1 MRRIGLLATLGLIA
15 LSACGDGS
23 DGQAPDEDA
32 AEPTATEAEE
42 TTETESTDAAPEADE
57 TPVTFED
64 VGPPPTNPDKPAVDI
79 PGQAPTELV
88 RTVLEEGT
96 GDVAVAG
103 DTLIVD
109 YVGVRSVDGL
119 EFDSSYERAPF
130 PITLGSGSVIQ
141 GWEDGLLGSQQGEQ
155 VQLDIPSALAYG
167 EASRSE
173 VIRENEDLTFVI
185 DVRVL
190 ITSADPADAPTE
202 PGVPLSEG
210 ALNTTFEDLVV
221 GEGELLEPG
230 TTALIRYVNF
240 RGDNG
245 VAIESNWGNDPLQI
259 PYSDQ
264 QLFPGLF
271 LGMDGMNVGGR
282 RAITIPPED
291 GFGAEGNPQ
300 GGLPAGTDMIFVIEL
315 LGAY

>member
-1 MRRIGLLATLGLIA
+1 MRRTGLLATVGLIA
-15 LSACGDGS
+15 LTACGDGS
-23 DGQAPDEDA
+23 DGQATGEDA
-32 AEPTATEAEE
+32 VESTVAEVEE
-42 TTETESTDAAPEADE
+42 STETESTDGEAETDE
-57 TPVTFED
+57 PAVTFED
-64 VGPPPTNPDKPAVDI
+64 VGPPPTNPDKPGVDL
-79 PGQAPTELV
+79 PSDAPTELV
-88 RTVLEEGT
+88 RTVLEEGS
-96 GDVAVAG
+96 GDGAVAG

-141 GWEDGLLGSQQGEQ
+141 GWEEGLLGSQQGEQ

-202 PGVPLSEG
+202 PGVELSEG
-210 ALNTTFEDLVV
+210 ALETTFSDLVV
-221 GEGELLEPG
+221 GDGDPLEAG

-245 VAIESNWGNDPLQI
+245 VAIESNWGDDPLQI

-291 GFGAEGNPQ
+291 GFGPEGNPQ